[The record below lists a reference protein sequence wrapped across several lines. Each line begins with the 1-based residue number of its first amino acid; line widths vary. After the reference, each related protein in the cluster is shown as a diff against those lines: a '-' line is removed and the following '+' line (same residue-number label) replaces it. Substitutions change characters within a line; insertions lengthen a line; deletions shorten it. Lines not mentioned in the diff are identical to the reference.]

1 MGEQVTIFFGKPWAI
16 CERDC
21 GLFRLSSKLILW
33 MWTSSRQQCIICFR
47 CLYSLGFED
56 NYKHK
61 LGPPTLPDTH
71 IAGERCQVQL
81 HLFSPGRS
89 PGTGQGS
96 WSSWQYS
103 LEIFGVKT
111 RLSITDTSY
120 QWIQEP
126 LSSGTPLLHLYLSR
140 YCEVV
145 GSFNERNV

>member
-1 MGEQVTIFFGKPWAI
+1 MSTGELSMLLHLDTCNISIGAVFASFKGKWVKKGQFFSRKPWII

-81 HLFSPGRS
+81 HLFSPGQS
-89 PGTGQGS
+89 PGTGQGW

-103 LEIFGVKT
+103 LEIFGVI
-111 RLSITDTSY
+111 SQDTSTY
-120 QWIQEP
+120 HW
-126 LSSGTPLLHLYLSR
+126 H
-140 YCEVV
+140 
-145 GSFNERNV
+145 